1 MIIRYLELKNYRR
14 FRQQA
19 LEFPENLVGFIG
31 SNGAGKSTLIEAIAW
46 ALYGTRAARGSKTD
60 IRSQTAGPREV
71 TEVTLIFE
79 IAGTEYKIVRQLR
92 GKNAIMEAALYRSG
106 SDEPLAVQEKGVNQF
121 VERLIG
127 LDYRSFFASVF
138 ARQKDLAAL
147 GNMQP
152 EDRRQA
158 INRLINIDAIDR
170 ARDLARQRKNQLE
183 SELSGMKAMI
193 KNPEAL
199 EKEVQA
205 LTEQVKKEEEA
216 EALAQKSVQKAKAR
230 FDQAK
235 QEFERLSQLRD
246 RHQQLDAEMGKC
258 VSTQDATGRHLKDTR
273 AELKKINKSKDD
285 LKALQPHLDRYE
297 TVKAEKEKL
306 DAQKA
311 RLENWQNLQEELKHQ
326 QEQADAERRI
336 VEQARAALSQHGDPE
351 VELKKLEEQQAQ
363 LDERI
368 TRLENEQKQANADC
382 TAIEVQGTDLKTK
395 LKNIEKLGQDSPC
408 PVCTRPLGEHYSS
421 VKRHLETEIQT
432 LRQQWKAAN
441 ARRQQLEKDLSV
453 LKDQKQELQKQKEN
467 LREAVARL
475 QGERQRLQEA
485 EKRYQQFDARVQ
497 ELKKKIADLG
507 EIEFDAAEYERVLQE
522 FGKLQKIH
530 ERALTL
536 QALIDRE
543 PDERRKAEE
552 LEQRLQQLEVQL
564 SELKK
569 QQEALQ
575 YDEKAFQKAKAEYD
589 QALQHYNEVRD
600 TLAEAGRALAA
611 ARTRLHN
618 AENELNTV
626 REQIQ
631 KTEELE
637 TEKRYYEALVEHFG
651 RFRMHLAS
659 RLRPLI
665 AARASELLRMTTSGR
680 YSLMELDEEYS
691 IRIVDQGET
700 HKLQRF
706 SGGEQDLAN
715 LCLRM
720 AISQVVA
727 ERSGKSPVQFIVLDE
742 VFGSQDQDRQ
752 QLIMQALL
760 QLQSRF
766 RQIFIISHV
775 EAIKEILP
783 VIIKVE
789 LLNAQE
795 SRAQML

>member
-31 SNGAGKSTLIEAIAW
+31 PNGAGKSTLIEAIAW

-193 KNPEAL
+193 KDPEAL

-246 RHQQLDAEMGKC
+246 RYQKLDADMGKC
-258 VSTQDATGRHLKDTR
+258 VSEQDATGRHLKDTR

-285 LKALQPHLDRYE
+285 LKALKPHLERHE

-326 QEQADAERRI
+326 QEQAEAERRI

-351 VELKKLEEQQAQ
+351 AELKKLEDRQAE

-368 TRLENEQKQANADC
+368 VRFENEQKQVNADC
-382 TAIEVQGTDLKTK
+382 TAIEVQGTDLKEK
-395 LKNIEKLGQDSPC
+395 LGNIEKLGQDSPC

-421 VKRHLETEIQT
+421 VRQHLQSEIQR
-432 LRQQWKAAN
+432 LRQQWKTAN
-441 ARRQQLEKDLSV
+441 GRRQQLEKDLLV

-485 EKRYQQFDARVQ
+485 EKRYQQFNARVQ
-497 ELKKKIADLG
+497 ELNKKIADLG

-522 FGKLQKIH
+522 FEKLQKIH

-552 LEQRLQQLEVQL
+552 LERRLQQLEGQL

-589 QALQHYNEVRD
+589 QALHDYNQVRD

-611 ARTRLHN
+611 ARTRLQN

-691 IRIVDQGET
+691 IRLVDQGET

-783 VIIKVE
+783 VIIQVE